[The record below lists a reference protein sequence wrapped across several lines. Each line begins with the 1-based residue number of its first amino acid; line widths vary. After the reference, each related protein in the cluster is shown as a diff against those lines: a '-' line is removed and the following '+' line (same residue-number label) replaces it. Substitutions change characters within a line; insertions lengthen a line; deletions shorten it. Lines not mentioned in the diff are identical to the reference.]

1 MTELDFAI
9 LDWMQDVFSCA
20 ALDFLMP
27 AVTALGNGGAIW
39 IAAGLALLV
48 SKRRRREGVYVLLAL
63 AAGYLLCNLTLKPLI
78 ARPRPCWLRPEF
90 PLLISVPQDPSF
102 PSGHTVSSFAG
113 AAALFRAERKFG
125 WAAFPL
131 AAAITVSRLYLY
143 VHFPSDVAVGVAAG
157 LLFGIAV
164 PYFAERL
171 RSRRRK
177 PRGV

>member
-9 LDWMQDVFSCA
+9 LDWIQDVFSCA
-20 ALDFLMP
+20 ALDFLMS
-27 AVTALGNGGAIW
+27 AVTALGNGGAVW
-39 IAAGLALLV
+39 IAAGFALLV
-48 SKRRRREGVYVLLAL
+48 SKHWRREGVYLLLAL
-63 AAGYLLCNLTLKPLI
+63 VVGYLLCNLMIKPLV

-90 PLLISVPQDPSF
+90 PLLIPVPQDFSF

-113 AAALFRAERKFG
+113 AAVLYRTNRKFG

-131 AAAITVSRLYLY
+131 AAAIAVSRLYLY
-143 VHFPSDVAVGVAAG
+143 VHFPSDVAVGAAAG